1 MSVRYERL
9 NAQQFHSRWQEAQ
22 ESDKGCYVVD
32 VRSPHEFAGGH
43 VPGAKLMPLDR
54 IHEVSGEL
62 DRAEPVY
69 LICRS
74 GMRSQMAAKIL
85 AGQGFAHLIN
95 VDGGTVAW
103 IQAGYQI
110 ER

>member
-9 NAQQFHSRWQEAQ
+9 NAQQFHSRWQEGR
-22 ESDKGCYVVD
+22 ESGKACCVVD
-32 VRSPHEFAGGH
+32 VRSPDEFSGGH
-43 VPGAKLMPLDR
+43 VPGAKLMPLER
-54 IHEVSGEL
+54 IHEMSGEL
-62 DRAEPVY
+62 AKAEPIY

-85 AGQGFAHLIN
+85 AGHGFDHLIN

-103 IQAGYQI
+103 IHAGYPV

>member
-1 MSVRYERL
+1 MSVNYERL
-9 NAQQFHSRWQEAQ
+9 NAMQFHTRWLEGRD
-22 ESDKGCYVVD
+22 SGNDCCVVD
-32 VRSPHEFAGGH
+32 VRSQEEYAAGH

-54 IHEVSGEL
+54 IHEKIGQLSKQ
-62 DRAEPVY
+62 EPVY

-85 AGQGFAHLIN
+85 AGQGFGHLIN

-103 IQAGYQI
+103 IMAGYPV